1 MQKIY
6 VITSGEYSD
15 YSIDAIFSDE
25 KTAKKYVEV
34 HTEHFWR
41 PRIEEWNMDEVTIE
55 DLARQEEDTL
65 FCYEFTFSEDGNL
78 IGQDRFVMEDYMQ
91 TIVEDEFWIVGK
103 TSRISNL
110 RIKVCDKNKTRDQ
123 CLKIAQDMRAKY
135 LAEKE
140 GLC

>member
-6 VITSGEYSD
+6 VVTGGEYSD
-15 YSIDAIFSDE
+15 YGIYEIFSNE
-25 KTAKKYVEV
+25 EVAKKYVEV
-34 HTEHFWR
+34 HNHQYFSL
-41 PRIEEWNMDEVTIE
+41 RIEEWNMDEVTVK
-55 DLARQEEDTL
+55 DLAEQEANTL
-65 FCYEFTFSEDGNL
+65 FCYEFTFSEDGDL

-91 TIVEDEFWIVGK
+91 TIVEDELWLVGA
-103 TSRISNL
+103 TSGISNL
-110 RIKVCDKNKTRDQ
+110 RIKVCNKNKTRDQ